1 MRVFCYFLLF
11 FVLFELCV
19 CAVLA
24 AAVLSPHL
32 FYAFF
37 LFSFFFFSLSTCT
50 RPKNCA
56 EVRQKPQ
63 FLTEK
68 EKMYSQLPARRI
80 SIIGLKAQMLN
91 GRTGTRVRYLT
102 EGHGKGRFRVLL
114 DGKHEPTEGNFW
126 PKNMLST
133 FLFVFIRLRCVSL
146 FHVYLQ
152 C

>member
-1 MRVFCYFLLF
+1 MRVFCCF

-19 CAVLA
+19 CAVLWLCCS
-24 AAVLSPHL
+24 LSPHL

-37 LFSFFFFSLSTCT
+37 LFSFVFFSLSTCT

-68 EKMYSQLPARRI
+68 ERMYSQLPARRI